1 MMTRSER
8 EAKKILKA
16 FGKAELKARVEY
28 VDSFLPEKAS
38 LWKSII
44 YRHAFRRAGMVAV
57 LVILIVALG
66 ASTYAAVMHRL
77 NMTKTADQVADR
89 YVSEYKD
96 ENGDGLYDGEIT
108 YYEPTF
114 IPSGFELISDTYDEI
129 FKIREWSYETSD
141 GKMLTIEETPPG
153 NAAYYFDNE
162 RSERYTLDVNGIE
175 VEVYEWEYELDSI
188 FQYEDMIFIIKGSI
202 SKDDL
207 RSIIEGIGFVNR

>member
-38 LWKSII
+38 FWRSIS

-57 LVILIVALG
+57 LVILIMALG

-77 NMTKTADQVADR
+77 NLTKTADQVADR
-89 YVSEYKD
+89 YESKYSD
-96 ENGDGLYDGEIT
+96 ENGDGLYDGETT
-108 YYEPTF
+108 YYEPSF
-114 IPSGFELISDTYDEI
+114 IPSGFELVSDTYDDI
-129 FKIREWSYETSD
+129 FKIREWSYKTSD
-141 GKMLTIEETPPG
+141 DKVLTIEEMPPG
-153 NAAYYFDNE
+153 NAGYYFDNE
-162 RSERYTLDVNGIE
+162 RSERSILEINSIE
-175 VEVYEWEYELDSI
+175 VALYEWEYELASI

-207 RSIIEGIGFVNR
+207 KNIIEGIDFEN